1 MLERNILFINYP
13 FVACEFLATCHKI
26 IREKNI
32 KCERTLKSI
41 KPEMIMQLFTVLRKR
56 YATVILTIKTLKYDT
71 LTMYRQ
77 VLQAKNRIT
86 FFLVKTF
93 NPKILNKSV

>member
-1 MLERNILFINYP
+1 
-13 FVACEFLATCHKI
+13 
-26 IREKNI
+26 
-32 KCERTLKSI
+32 
-41 KPEMIMQLFTVLRKR
+41 MQLFTVLRKR